1 MTTNSN
7 ATAKTNTAIC
17 ACKDC
22 TCGNACTCAN
32 CGCKRA

>member
-1 MTTNSN
+1 MAINANPTSTPNTNV
-7 ATAKTNTAIC
+7 C

-22 TCGNACTCAN
+22 KCGNACTCAN